1 MKGRGT
7 VLPIALAILVTIV
20 FSVVIS
26 LIFMSSVDSV
36 VEETKPDDLLVDDA
50 PTATAPTDQTPTPT
64 VSLEY
69 SSNGNGTCTVIGI
82 GSCADPSIV
91 IPEYTKTGERVTA
104 IAPEAFY
111 ACPTVTAV
119 HIPASVTFIGALAF
133 ADCKNLSYISVNR
146 DNNAYRDLDGV
157 LYSAD
162 LSTLIS
168 YPPKRAGESVTIYAG
183 TSVIREM
190 AFFECAYL
198 KQIVFT
204 GSPAQWEKISV
215 GSKNYTLLAVS
226 KSFGG

>member
-1 MKGRGT
+1 MKGRVN
-7 VLPIALAILVTIV
+7 VLPIAIAILVTVV

-36 VEETKPDDLLVDDA
+36 VEKTTTDDLLLVD
-50 PTATAPTDQTPTPT
+50 PSTETERQNPSPTPT

-69 SSNGNGTCTVIGI
+69 ASNGNGTCTVVGI
-82 GSCADPSIV
+82 GSCADPTVV
-91 IPEYTKTGERVTA
+91 IPEYTRTGERVIA

-133 ADCKNLSYISVNR
+133 ADCKNLSYISVS
-146 DNNAYRDLDGV
+146 DQNNAYCDLDGV

-162 LSTLIS
+162 LSTLIT

-183 TSVIREM
+183 ISVIREM
-190 AFFECAYL
+190 AFYECAYL
-198 KQIVFT
+198 KHVSFT

-215 GSKNYTLLAVS
+215 GSKNYTLLAVA